1 LTERFVN
8 RETQLALL
16 GDWWDAPGARLGIVW
31 GRRRVGKS
39 ALLGRFATG
48 KPAILHTAASRPPA
62 DELRVLAGAAA
73 PVTRRGLRDLEA
85 RPFVNWTDALEFLA
99 EQSVDQPLLL
109 VLDEFPELV
118 AVTPE
123 LPSIMRG
130 FWERARTQTQ
140 LRILLSGSAVRT
152 MEAMQEE
159 RAPLYGRVDLAL
171 LLHPFE
177 PDEAA
182 AMLPSLSPSERALV
196 WGMVGG
202 VPLYLEWW
210 DDTASVSD
218 NLRRLVCTPGGA
230 LLNEGQLVLSTEGDQ
245 GHIAAQSLRAIA
257 LGRTRFGEIRD
268 AVRTDPTRTLERL
281 VALRLVERVV
291 PVTEDE
297 RRTRRAVYRI
307 ADNFLAFWLR
317 LVEPLRGAIDHGMG
331 ASVPPV
337 LESSLDDFMGPRWE
351 DAFRAHLRRRAARN
365 DLPKQQIVAIGPWWR
380 DHPAVEIDAVALAGR
395 HRQPVLVGEAKWARK
410 VDGRRVAQALAEKAR
425 ALPDLAGDYAR
436 VVCARDEVDHHEGLD
451 VVTSRDIFG

>member
-1 LTERFVN
+1 MPFVN
-8 RETQLALL
+8 REAELALL
-16 GDWWDAPGARLGIVW
+16 SDWWNASGARLGIVW

-39 ALLGRFATG
+39 ALLGRFAQD

-62 DELRVLAGAAA
+62 DELRILARATAG
-73 PVTRRGLRDLEA
+73 VVRRGLRDLET
-85 RPFVNWTDALEFLA
+85 RPFVDWTDALEFVA
-99 EQSVDQPLLL
+99 EQAADEPLLL

-123 LPSIMRG
+123 LPSILRA
-130 FWERARTQTQ
+130 FWDRARTQTQ

-159 RAPLYGRVDLAL
+159 RAPLYGRTDLAL
-171 LLHPFE
+171 LLHPFQ
-177 PDEAA
+177 PHEAA

-196 WGMVGG
+196 WGLVGG

-210 DDTASVSD
+210 DDAASVSD

-245 GHIAAQSLRAIA
+245 GHIAAQSLRSIA

-281 VALRLVERVV
+281 VALRLIERVV
-291 PVTEDE
+291 PVTEDQ

-307 ADNFLAFWLR
+307 ADNFLAFWLQ

-331 ASVPPV
+331 ESILPV

-351 DAFRAHLRRRAARN
+351 DAFRAHLRRRAAEN
-365 DLPKQQIVAIGPWWR
+365 ELPKQRIVAIGPWWR
-380 DHPAVEIDAVALAGR
+380 DAPAVEIDAVALAGR
-395 HRQPVLVGEAKWARK
+395 RRRPVLVGEATWARK
-410 VDGRRVAQALAEKAR
+410 VDGRRIARALAEKAR
-425 ALPDLAGDYAR
+425 ALPDLADDYAR
-436 VVCARDEVDHHEGLD
+436 AVCARDEVDHHEGLHI
-451 VVTSRDIFG
+451 VTSGDIFG

>member
-1 LTERFVN
+1 MN
-8 RETQLALL
+8 RESELALL
-16 GDWWDAPGARLGIVW
+16 ADWWSAAGARLGIVW

-39 ALLGRFATG
+39 ALLGRFAAD
-48 KPAILHTAASRPPA
+48 KPAILHTAASRPA
-62 DELRVLAGAAA
+62 VDELRLLARATV
-73 PVTRRGLRDLEA
+73 PVVRHGLRDLEA
-85 RPFVNWTDALEFLA
+85 RPFADWTDALEFLA
-99 EQSVDQPLLL
+99 EQAVDEPLLL

-118 AVTPE
+118 VVTPE
-123 LPSIMRG
+123 LPSVMRA

-140 LRILLSGSAVRT
+140 LRILISGSAVRT

-159 RAPLYGRVDLAL
+159 RAPLYGRVDLSI

-177 PDEAA
+177 PHEAA

-196 WGMVGG
+196 WGLVGG

-210 DDTASVSD
+210 DDAASLGD
-218 NLRRLVCTPGGA
+218 NLRSLVCTPGGA

-245 GHIAAQSLRAIA
+245 GHLAAQALRTIA

-291 PVTEDE
+291 PVTEDA

-331 ASVPPV
+331 ASVLPV
-337 LESSLDDFMGPRWE
+337 LESSLDDFMGARWE
-351 DAFRAHLRRRAARN
+351 DAFRAHLRRRAAEN

-380 DHPAVEIDAVALAGR
+380 DDPAVEIDAVALAGR
-395 HRQPVLVGEAKWARK
+395 DRRPVLVGEAKWAKR
-410 VDGRRVAQALAEKAR
+410 VDGARIARALDEKAR
-425 ALPDLAGDYAR
+425 ALPGLADDHAS
-436 VVCARDEVDHHEGLD
+436 VVCAREEVAHPDGLD

>member
-1 LTERFVN
+1 MRFVN
-8 RETQLALL
+8 RENELALL
-16 GDWWDAPGARLGIVW
+16 SDWWAADGARLGIVW

-39 ALLGRFATG
+39 ALLGRFAAD

-62 DELRVLAGAAA
+62 DELRVLARAAA
-73 PVTRRGLRDLEA
+73 GVVRRGLRDLEA
-85 RPFVNWTDALEFLA
+85 RPFVDWTDALDFLG
-99 EQSVDQPLLL
+99 EQAVDEPLLL

-123 LPSIMRG
+123 LPSILRA
-130 FWERARTQTQ
+130 FWDRARAQTR

-159 RAPLYGRVDLAL
+159 RAPLYGRADLAL

-177 PDEAA
+177 PHEAA

-196 WGMVGG
+196 WGLVGG

-210 DDTASVSD
+210 DDAASVSD

-245 GHIAAQSLRAIA
+245 GQIAGQSLRSIA

-281 VALRLVERVV
+281 VALRLVERIV
-291 PVTEDE
+291 PVTEDP

-307 ADNFLAFWLR
+307 ADNFLSFWLR

-331 ASVPPV
+331 ASVLPV

-351 DAFRAHLRRRAARN
+351 NAFRAHLRHRAAQN

-380 DHPAVEIDAVALAGR
+380 DQPAVEIDAVALAGR
-395 HRQPVLVGEAKWARK
+395 RRRPVLVGEAKWARK
-410 VDGRRVAQALAEKAR
+410 VDGRRIAEALAVKAR
-425 ALPDLAGDYAR
+425 ALPDLADDHAR
-436 VVCARDEVDHHEGLD
+436 VVCARDEVEHREGLD

>member
-1 LTERFVN
+1 MN
-8 RETQLALL
+8 RESELALL
-16 GDWWDAPGARLGIVW
+16 TDWWSGAGARLGIVW

-39 ALLGRFATG
+39 ALLGRFAAD
-48 KPAILHTAASRPPA
+48 KPAILHTAASRPA
-62 DELRVLAGAAA
+62 VDELRLLARATG
-73 PVTRRGLRDLEA
+73 PVVRRGLRELEA
-85 RPFVNWTDALEFLA
+85 RPFVDWTDALEFLA
-99 EQSVDQPLLL
+99 EQAVDEPLLL
-109 VLDEFPELV
+109 VLDEFPELAV
-118 AVTPE
+118 VTPE
-123 LPSIMRG
+123 LPSVMRA

-140 LRILLSGSAVRT
+140 LRILISGSAVRT

-159 RAPLYGRVDLAL
+159 RAPLYGRVDLSI

-177 PDEAA
+177 PHEAA

-196 WGMVGG
+196 WGLVGG

-210 DDTASVSD
+210 DDAASLGD
-218 NLRRLVCTPGGA
+218 NLRSLVCTPGGA

-245 GHIAAQSLRAIA
+245 GHIAAQALRAIA

-291 PVTEDE
+291 PVTEDA

-331 ASVPPV
+331 ASVLPV
-337 LESSLDDFMGPRWE
+337 LKSSLDDYMGARWE
-351 DAFRAHLRRRAARN
+351 DAFRAHLRRRAAEN

-380 DHPAVEIDAVALAGR
+380 DNPAVEIDVVALAGR
-395 HRQPVLVGEAKWARK
+395 DRRPVLVGEAKWAKR
-410 VDGRRVAQALAEKAR
+410 VDGARIAR
-425 ALPDLAGDYAR
+425 ALDEKAGALPGLADDYAS
-436 VVCARDEVDHHEGLD
+436 VVCARDEVTHAGGLV

>member
-1 LTERFVN
+1 MN
-8 RETQLALL
+8 RESELALL
-16 GDWWDAPGARLGIVW
+16 TDWWSGAGARLGIVW

-39 ALLGRFATG
+39 ALLGRFAAD
-48 KPAILHTAASRPPA
+48 KPAILHTAASRPA
-62 DELRVLAGAAA
+62 VDELRLLARATG
-73 PVTRRGLRDLEA
+73 PVVRRGLRELEA
-85 RPFVNWTDALEFLA
+85 RPFVDWTDALEFLA
-99 EQSVDQPLLL
+99 EQAVDEPLLL
-109 VLDEFPELV
+109 VLDEFPELAV
-118 AVTPE
+118 VTPE
-123 LPSIMRG
+123 LPSVMRA

-140 LRILLSGSAVRT
+140 LRILISGSAVRT

-159 RAPLYGRVDLAL
+159 RAPLYGRVDLSI

-177 PDEAA
+177 PHEAA

-196 WGMVGG
+196 WGLVGG

-210 DDTASVSD
+210 DDAASLGD
-218 NLRRLVCTPGGA
+218 NLRSLVCTPGGA

-245 GHIAAQSLRAIA
+245 GHIAAQALRAIA

-291 PVTEDE
+291 PVTEDA

-331 ASVPPV
+331 ASVLPV
-337 LESSLDDFMGPRWE
+337 LKSSLDDYMGARWE
-351 DAFRAHLRRRAARN
+351 DAFRAHLRRRAAEN

-380 DHPAVEIDAVALAGR
+380 DNPAVEIDVVALAGR
-395 HRQPVLVGEAKWARK
+395 DRRPVLVGEAKWAKR
-410 VDGRRVAQALAEKAR
+410 VDGARIAR
-425 ALPDLAGDYAR
+425 ALDEKAGARPGLADDDAS
-436 VVCARDEVDHHEGLD
+436 VVCARDEVTHAGGLV

>member
-1 LTERFVN
+1 VN
-8 RETQLALL
+8 RETELALL
-16 GDWWDAPGARLGIVW
+16 SDWWSAGGARLGIVW

-39 ALLGRFATG
+39 ALLGRFAED

-62 DELRVLAGAAA
+62 DELRLLARATAKLGR
-73 PVTRRGLRDLEA
+73 VGLRDLEA
-85 RPFVNWTDALEFLA
+85 RPYSDWTDALEYLA
-99 EQSVDQPLLL
+99 EQAVDQPLLV

-123 LPSIMRG
+123 LPSIIRA
-130 FWERARTQTQ
+130 FWERARSQTQ

-152 MEAMQEE
+152 MQAIQEE

-177 PDEAA
+177 PHEAA

-196 WGMVGG
+196 WALVGG

-210 DDTASVSD
+210 DDAASVRD

-281 VALRLVERVV
+281 VALRLVQRVV

-317 LVEPLRGAIDHGMG
+317 LVEPLRGSIDHGMG
-331 ASVPPV
+331 ASVLPV
-337 LESSLDDFMGPRWE
+337 LEESLDDFIGPRWE
-351 DAFRAHLRRRAARN
+351 DGFRAYLRRLAARN
-365 DLPKQQIVAIGPWWR
+365 ELPKQQIVAIGQWWR
-380 DHPAVEIDAVALAGR
+380 DDPSVEVDAVALAGR
-395 HRQPVLVGEAKWARK
+395 RRRPVLVGEAKWART
-410 VDGRRVAQALAEKAR
+410 VDGRRVGHALAEKAR
-425 ALPDLAGDYAR
+425 AVPGLADDYVR
-436 VVCARDEVDHHEGLD
+436 VVCARDEVKHADGLH